1 MSAIT
6 VPVSSKS
13 TWATN
18 RLSPAPDG
26 IGESQLTTAMPASAA
41 SWTAGSIWSPA
52 LFDTM
57 IASTPWVTA
66 FVTNST

>member
-6 VPVSSKS
+6 LPVSSKS

-26 IGESQLTTAMPASAA
+26 IGESQLTTTMPASAA
-41 SWTAGSIWSPA
+41 AWIAGSI
-52 LFDTM
+52 
-57 IASTPWVTA
+57 
-66 FVTNST
+66 